1 MLHDIKVGDKIE
13 LKKKHPCGENIFEVM
28 RVGMDVKIKCTG
40 CGKEVWLLR
49 RDLNKRIKKILNL

>member
-28 RVGMDVKIKCTG
+28 RVGMDVKIKCTR

>member
-40 CGKEVWLLR
+40 CGKEVWL
-49 RDLNKRIKKILNL
+49 